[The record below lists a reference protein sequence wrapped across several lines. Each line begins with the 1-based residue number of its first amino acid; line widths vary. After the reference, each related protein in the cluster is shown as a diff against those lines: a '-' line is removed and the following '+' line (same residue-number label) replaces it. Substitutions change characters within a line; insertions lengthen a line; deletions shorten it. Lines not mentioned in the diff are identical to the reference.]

1 MPPSTNPPDGHREG
15 ADLLVG
21 SFNAL
26 DPGQPNPL
34 TFGLKTTLAEFGL
47 PSPSASADYACGR
60 LAALEFA
67 SALGVRQARRVLA
80 RERQSLLRRC
90 FPIIGVRAAEE

>member
-1 MPPSTNPPDGHREG
+1 MF
-15 ADLLVG
+15 VG
-21 SFNAL
+21 SFNSR
-26 DPGQPNPL
+26 DVGQPNPF

-47 PSPSASADYACGR
+47 QSPPASADYACGR
-60 LAALEFA
+60 LAALELA

-90 FPIIGVRAAEE
+90 FPIIGVRAAKE